1 MTPGSIAPYV
11 VHHLG
16 DMAEDMSAFQ
26 RVSYKS
32 QNFLVY
38 RIAARAVFELSTV
51 FMQKYRNAKII
62 QLQTEA

>member
-1 MTPGSIAPYV
+1 MPPGNVAPYV

-38 RIAARAVFELSTV
+38 RIAARAAFGL
-51 FMQKYRNAKII
+51 
-62 QLQTEA
+62 